1 MMYIMIIFKLDEML
15 KLRGKS
21 RYWLSKQTNIDNN
34 TLSKIYSNEA
44 KQIRLETLEKLTNA
58 LECNVSDL
66 LYKVED
72 NEEKV
77 EE

>member
-1 MMYIMIIFKLDEML
+1 MIIFKLDEML